1 MTLTADLV
9 SRIVVSEAYLKC
21 NLRSETQILCVDAIW
36 DLGECCISFLVYFN
50 LDI

>member
-9 SRIVVSEAYLKC
+9 SRIIESEAYLKY

-36 DLGECCISFLVYFN
+36 ASVAYHFWVT
-50 LDI
+50 